1 MASRA
6 GWCRGRITHTTV
18 RQGERKKL
26 ALSNNLNLVNACAL
40 KLKESGAMSGSGP
53 ASLAPK
59 LMTGRTVMQSQRG
72 WRQSLLRELR
82 VLIAAIR

>member
-6 GWCRGRITHTTV
+6 GWCRGRIPHTTV

-40 KLKESGAMSGSGP
+40 RLKESGAMSGSG
-53 ASLAPK
+53 A
-59 LMTGRTVMQSQRG
+59 R
-72 WRQSLLRELR
+72 
-82 VLIAAIR
+82 